1 MQKYR
6 VISFIVVH
14 ILIFIHVLW
23 FQNSS
28 LGSFDF
34 QEFFDRFLG
43 KGVLNAG
50 SIMVILAF
58 LLTLVFG
65 RFFCG
70 WMCHFG
76 AVQEF
81 AWWVFSKF
89 GIKPKTINSRL
100 IAFLPLFILFHF
112 YIIPHFN
119 IENFSKIEVDLST
132 PNVWAFLP
140 GIIIG
145 SLTFIID
152 GFLIVYLL
160 GRKGFCRFVC
170 PWGAFLKIPTVLS
183 TFKVRKTGD
192 CTHCNMC
199 TSGCPIAIDVSYEI
213 NQFNKVINSN
223 CTSCM
228 ICIDDCPENALSYKF
243 ASPTSDF
250 DDVRISDF
258 SFQKKSFIHSKIKNL
273 FISLRSK
280 DLFIIPLAITFGW
293 LLTELYHIGHLLA
306 FGIAAIISLVS
317 FNQSISKKIRI
328 FIICGSLIFM
338 SFNGFLK
345 YSKYM
350 GRDYLKN
357 QKFEKAIPLFENII
371 NYYPIEKGK
380 YHAYLSECYLGL
392 DKPEKALE
400 YFCNACSIIPP
411 NNTMLDTMSALLIE
425 QYGLEVE
432 KYGHKLTLN
441 GQTENFK
448 DIYSDTPI
456 KYPFEPGICESGIKS
471 IIQIIRRDG
480 EIDVRITEECG
491 LKIDC
496 NN

>member
-6 VISFIVVH
+6 IISFIIIH
-14 ILIFIHVLW
+14 ILIFVHVLW

-43 KGVLNAG
+43 KGILNAG

-100 IAFLPLFILFHF
+100 IAFLPLFILFNF

-119 IENFSKIEVDLST
+119 IENFSKIELNLSY
-132 PNVWAFLP
+132 PKVWTFLP
-140 GIIIG
+140 GVIIG

-170 PWGAFLKIPTVLS
+170 PWGAFLKLPTALS

-213 NQFNKVINSN
+213 NKFEKVINSN

-243 ASPTSDF
+243 ANPGSDF
-250 DDVRISDF
+250 DGTKISDF

-280 DLFIIPLAITFGW
+280 DLFIIPFAITFGW
-293 LLTELYHIGHLLA
+293 LLTGLYHIGHLLA
-306 FGIAAIISLVS
+306 FGVAAIVALMA
-317 FNQSISKKIRI
+317 FNYKISKNIRI
-328 FIICGSLIFM
+328 FIISLSLVFM

-345 YSKYM
+345 YSQSMAMNYYQDK
-350 GRDYLKN
+350 
-357 QKFEKAIPLFENII
+357 KFDQAIPLFENII
-371 NYYPIEKGK
+371 NYYPLKKGK
-380 YHAYLSECYLGL
+380 YHAYLSECYYLGL
-392 DKPEKALE
+392 NDEDKALE
-400 YFCNACSIIPP
+400 YFCNAETIIPD
-411 NNTMLDTMSALLIE
+411 NNKVKELKRELI
-425 QYGLEVE
+425 
-432 KYGHKLTLN
+432 KN
-441 GQTENFK
+441 
-448 DIYSDTPI
+448 
-456 KYPFEPGICESGIKS
+456 
-471 IIQIIRRDG
+471 
-480 EIDVRITEECG
+480 G